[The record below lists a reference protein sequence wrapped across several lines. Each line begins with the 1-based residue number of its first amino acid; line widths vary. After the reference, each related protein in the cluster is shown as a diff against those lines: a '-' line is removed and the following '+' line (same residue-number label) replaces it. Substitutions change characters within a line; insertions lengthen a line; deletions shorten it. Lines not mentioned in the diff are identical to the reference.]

1 MTLVSTW
8 ASGVAG
14 ASASSA
20 TNLASMSAAQIV
32 NLSLKN
38 ARAIGSCTDTSK
50 GSAAGNTFGSTTVS
64 GAVDAQESN
73 YFNKATGRVILLKG
87 RLFVK
92 ESAALLALQFT
103 TSDPKWANR
112 WISIPASNA
121 AYVPLSSGL
130 TFSAMLSQVRPAGSL
145 RKSKVGTINGVRVVA
160 ISGGANSE
168 LGLTKGVATLFVS
181 ASAPFLPV
189 ELLTGGRSQGVPTS
203 LTVSFSHWGERVVAN
218 VPGGATPIT
227 STDLR

>member
-1 MTLVSTW
+1 
-8 ASGVAG
+8 
-14 ASASSA
+14 
-20 TNLASMSAAQIV
+20 
-32 NLSLKN
+32 
-38 ARAIGSCTDTSK
+38 
-50 GSAAGNTFGSTTVS
+50 
-64 GAVDAQESN
+64 
-73 YFNKATGRVILLKG
+73 
-87 RLFVK
+87 
-92 ESAALLALQFT
+92 
-103 TSDPKWANR
+103 
-112 WISIPASNA
+112 
-121 AYVPLSSGL
+121 
-130 TFSAMLSQVRPAGSL
+130 MLSQVRPAGSL
-145 RKSKVGTINGVRVVA
+145 RKSNVGTINGVRVVA